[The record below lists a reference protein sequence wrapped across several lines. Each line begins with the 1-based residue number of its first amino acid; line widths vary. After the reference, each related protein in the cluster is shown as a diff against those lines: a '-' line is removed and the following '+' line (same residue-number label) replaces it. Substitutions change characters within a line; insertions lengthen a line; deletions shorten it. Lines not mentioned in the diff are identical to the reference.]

1 LHAAGF
7 RKGDIVHN
15 AFAYHM
21 TPGGFILD
29 ESARALGCAVFPA
42 GVGNTEAQVE
52 AMAMLQ
58 PSAYIGTP
66 DYLKVI
72 LDKANDMDVKLDSV
86 KKAMVSGGA
95 LFPSLRDEYKARGV
109 ETYQCYATADLGVIA
124 YETPSLEGM
133 LVNEDIIVE
142 IVRPGTDEPVAP
154 GEVGEL
160 VVTCFSE
167 TYPLIRFGTGDLS
180 AMMEGTSSCGR
191 TGMRIKGWM
200 GRADQRCKIKGM
212 FVDPAQINVLLKRF
226 DSVDRLRLT
235 VSRAEE
241 QDVMTL
247 QVATS
252 DQTEAFQKEM
262 GEALKDVTKLKG
274 VVNLVPAGSL
284 PNDGQVIVDE
294 RDYS

>member
-1 LHAAGF
+1 
-7 RKGDIVHN
+7 
-15 AFAYHM
+15 
-21 TPGGFILD
+21 
-29 ESARALGCAVFPA
+29 
-42 GVGNTEAQVE
+42 
-52 AMAMLQ
+52 
-58 PSAYIGTP
+58 
-66 DYLKVI
+66 
-72 LDKANDMDVKLDSV
+72 
-86 KKAMVSGGA
+86 
-95 LFPSLRDEYKARGV
+95 
-109 ETYQCYATADLGVIA
+109 
-124 YETPSLEGM
+124 
-133 LVNEDIIVE
+133 
-142 IVRPGTDEPVAP
+142 
-154 GEVGEL
+154 
-160 VVTCFSE
+160 
-167 TYPLIRFGTGDLS
+167 
-180 AMMEGTSSCGR
+180 
-191 TGMRIKGWM
+191 
-200 GRADQRCKIKGM
+200 M